1 MNIDLTEY
9 ARVLSKFSITD
20 CAVATKDVFVFI
32 ASEILTDE
40 ELEEYEE
47 QGLDQFYRPKKL
59 VTFLRNGDSKGQH
72 WFQNHLIGWDTPRI
86 GACNKPRNHSITIE
100 LSTRLD
106 DRVFITGSGPAGEIQ
121 PPKKVAIKGVP
132 QGGFIRGGIV
142 RTKTINGWAYAVG
155 GNRTLGKFLDKD
167 NWETLNK
174 TLPKLERATSTDAIL
189 ESGFEDVDGFSETD
203 IYAGGGKGDLWH
215 FDGEN
220 WEPIPFPTNDNIFSL
235 CCAGD
240 GFVYVCCTFGAIY
253 KGRGDNWKKISN
265 GRGSKSFR
273 DMVWHKDR
281 VYCTNDY
288 GLWTIQDDELE
299 AADIPEEIFACSG
312 HLYANDD
319 VMLLG
324 GLGGAAYC
332 EDGEWTLLY
341 NSSTMDTLL
350 VVKEMEEKAIKNTGS
365 DI

>member
-1 MNIDLTEY
+1 MMNLESYEVILKKY
-9 ARVLSKFSITD
+9 SITD
-20 CAVATKDVFVFI
+20 CAVRAKDMFVFVV
-32 ASEILTDE
+32 SEILTDE

-47 QGLDQFYRPKKL
+47 EGLDQFYRPKKI
-59 VTFLRNGDSKGQH
+59 VSYFKEPDENGDQ
-72 WFQNHLIGWDTPRI
+72 WFQSLLIGWDTPRI

-106 DRVFITGSGPAGEIQ
+106 DRVFITGSGPVFEDRSSLHRVDGGYSRG
-121 PPKKVAIKGVP
+121 AIGK
-132 QGGFIRGGIV
+132 I
-142 RTKTINGWAYAVG
+142 KTINGWAYIAG
-155 GNRTLGKFLDKD
+155 GNRTLGKFLDKGQWKELSHNLPQQKQD
-167 NWETLNK
+167 RDDLN
-174 TLPKLERATSTDAIL
+174 I
-189 ESGFEDVDGFSETD
+189 SGFNDVDGFNETD

-240 GFVYVCCTFGAIY
+240 GYVYVCCTHGMTF

-265 GRGSKSFR
+265 GKGEKSFR

-288 GLWTIQDDELE
+288 GLWTIKDDELE
-299 AADIPEEIFACSG
+299 KTDVPDEIFACSG
-312 HLYANDD
+312 HLYANDG
-319 VMLLG
+319 VMLLA

-350 VVKEMEEKAIKNTGS
+350 AVKEMEEKANTTQ
-365 DI
+365 

>member
-1 MNIDLTEY
+1 MTMDLDTFKKTLHKY
-9 ARVLSKFSITD
+9 SITD

-47 QGLDQFYRPKKL
+47 QDLDQFYRPKKL

-106 DRVFITGSGPAGEIQ
+106 DRAYITGSGPAGEIPF
-121 PPKKVAIKGVP
+121 PPRVAKRGVP
-132 QGGFIRGGIV
+132 QGGFVRGGIV
-142 RTKTINGWAYAVG
+142 KTKTIDGWAYAVG
-155 GNRTLGKFLDKD
+155 GNRTLGKFLDKEK
-167 NWETLNK
+167 WETLNN
-174 TLPKLERATSTDAIL
+174 TLPEMVQDPNAAYID
-189 ESGFEDVDGFSETD
+189 GFEDVDGFSETD

-240 GFVYVCCTFGAIY
+240 GYVYVCCTRGMTF

-265 GRGSKSFR
+265 GKGEKSFR

-288 GLWTIQDDELE
+288 GLWTIKDDELE
-299 AADIPEEIFACSG
+299 KTDVPDEIFACSG
-312 HLYANDD
+312 HLYANDG
-319 VMLLG
+319 VMLLA

-350 VVKEMEEKAIKNTGS
+350 AVKEMEEKAQAE
-365 DI
+365 

>member
-1 MNIDLTEY
+1 MINLNMYKE
-9 ARVLSKFSITD
+9 VLHKYSITD
-20 CAVATKDVFVFI
+20 CAVRKKGIYVFVV
-32 ASEILTDE
+32 SEILSDE
-40 ELEEYEE
+40 ELETYEE
-47 QGLDQFYRPKKL
+47 EGLDQFYRPKKI
-59 VTFLRNGDSKGQH
+59 VTFIQDGDPSQNGRQ

-86 GACNKPRNHSITIE
+86 GASNHPKNHSVTFEISLRRNDIRTF
-100 LSTRLD
+100 
-106 DRVFITGSGPAGEIQ
+106 VTGSGPAHEELID
-121 PPKKVAIKGVP
+121 IVP
-132 QGGFIRGGIV
+132 GDSFPRGGMK
-142 RTKTINGWAYAVG
+142 RLKTIEGYLYSCG
-155 GNRTLGKFLDKD
+155 GSRDIGKRIDENNWVSLVNALPTLKR
-167 NWETLNK
+167 ET
-174 TLPKLERATSTDAIL
+174 TTDAIL

-240 GFVYVCCTFGAIY
+240 GYVYVCCTHGMTF

-265 GRGSKSFR
+265 GKGEKSFR

-288 GLWTIQDDELE
+288 GLWTIKDDELE
-299 AADIPEEIFACSG
+299 KTDVPDEIFACSG
-312 HLYANDD
+312 HLYANDG
-319 VMLLG
+319 VMLLA

-350 VVKEMEEKAIKNTGS
+350 AVKEMEEKANTTQ
-365 DI
+365 